1 MTWALR
7 LAAST
12 NFGKARLVYY
22 MGGVDN
28 WIGAKFNSDIW
39 VDLSKDYAYQT
50 LATNM
55 HGFEQNIRN
64 GTSFIVF
71 NTELRIPFIQLIA
84 GHKVRLNFFN
94 SMQLLL
100 FGDIGTAW
108 TGITPYSD
116 DNCLYTR
123 YVINGPITARI
134 NRQVDPWV
142 GGFGLGLRVNVF
154 GYFLRF
160 DYAWGVEDYKIY
172 KPKGMFTFSIG
183 LDF

>member
-1 MTWALR
+1 
-7 LAAST
+7 
-12 NFGKARLVYY
+12 
-22 MGGVDN
+22 
-28 WIGAKFNSDIW
+28 
-39 VDLSKDYAYQT
+39 
-50 LATNM
+50 M

-64 GTSFIVF
+64 GTSFVVL
-71 NTELRIPFIQLIA
+71 NTELRIPFVQLIA

-100 FGDIGTAW
+100 FGDLGTAW
-108 TGITPYSD
+108 TGFTPYSE

-123 YVINGPITARI
+123 YVANGPIIAKIT
-134 NRQVDPWV
+134 RQVDPFV
-142 GGFGLGLRVNVF
+142 GGFGLGLRVSVF

-172 KPKGMFTFSIG
+172 NPKGMFNFSIG